1 MEKNSGR
8 SGDAGLYGR
17 AGSASTADD
26 TVANRAKAIGVIRK
40 AQEFLSTSNPSDP
53 KRALELAA
61 GRLGLTYDEYKKL
74 VDADP
79 ELADLERSLVAP
91 H

>member
-17 AGSASTADD
+17 AGPGNAGDI
-26 TVANRAKAIGVIRK
+26 VANRAKAIGVIRK
-40 AQEFLSTSNPSDP
+40 AQEFLATSNPSEP
-53 KRALELAA
+53 ERALELAA
-61 GRLGLTYDEYKKL
+61 GRLGLTYEEYKEL

-79 ELADLERSLVAP
+79 ELADLERSLVP
-91 H
+91 PQ